1 MSGFLLAAAEGG
13 ALPEGAV
20 ALKELTTEHNIAWV
34 IIDVVIILAV
44 ARLVGALFR
53 RIGQPPV
60 IGEILAGL
68 IMGPLILG
76 SGTVTDLFGLDKPI
90 SDTLFPADAR
100 PFLKVLAELGLVIF
114 MFVVGLELDMKLIK
128 GKERLA
134 AGVSITSVLLPF
146 TLGFGLASLIR
157 DDYLP
162 DGIDF
167 LPFAL
172 FIGASMSVTAFPVL
186 ARILTERRMQATP
199 VGAVSLACAAIDDI
213 LAWSLLAL
221 VTAVIESSSG
231 SGGSPAADLGRV
243 VGLTI
248 AFGIFM
254 SVAVKPVLVWL
265 NGRFKA
271 QGLTPDILATVLG
284 ILLVSSWVTSHIG
297 IHSIFGAFML
307 GVVFPREGAAE
318 FTHAML
324 EKIESVAV
332 LLLLPLFFIVTGLN
346 AKIPSGVEVGEF
358 LKLLGM
364 ILVVACVGKFV
375 GATVAG
381 RVQGMSWRR
390 SAAIGTLMNTRG
402 LTELVLLSIG
412 LDKGVLNGTMFTALV
427 LMAIITTVMTSPLLN
442 KIYPQRMVEHDIAEA
457 ERAALGDAIAFRV
470 LVAIDDPTRAE
481 PVVDQACGIA
491 RAQQPAEV
499 VLTNFEEQKE
509 NATGRELS
517 SYLDAIAGELDTMHG
532 LEERVRA
539 QGLSVQSFSQRTTSL
554 AADIAAQ
561 AQRMGV
567 RLVLVG
573 DRRDDPAWVAT
584 VGELVALGPA
594 DVGVVVAPLPRAA
607 PLEKPA
613 AGSPVVEVGDGPA
626 GIAALEYGVRLALPA
641 GNAPTIV
648 GLGSAGRGAK
658 RFATVVERLRTLGH
672 EAHTVDAGLDTPEGA
687 AAAVD
692 AVAVVRPFAGPE
704 GLQPVER
711 ARPDA
716 ERFGCPVLLV
726 APDPNQLERSA
737 LDTLLTEAE
746 STPDPVT

>member
-1 MSGFLLAAAEGG
+1 MSMFLLAAGEGA

-20 ALKELTTEHNIAWV
+20 VLKELTTEHNIAWV
-34 IIDVVIILAV
+34 IIDVVIILVV

-60 IGEILAGL
+60 VGEILAGL
-68 IMGPLILG
+68 IMGPLVLG
-76 SGTVTDLFGLDKPI
+76 SGTVTDLLGLDESI
-90 SDTLFPADAR
+90 SDTLFPTDAR

-134 AGVSITSVLLPF
+134 AGVSLTSVLLPF
-146 TLGFGLASLIR
+146 SLGFGLAAILR

-162 DGIDF
+162 EGIDF

-186 ARILTERRMQATP
+186 ARILNERRMTGTP

-221 VTAVIESSSG
+221 VTAVIEST
-231 SGGSPAADLGRV
+231 SGGGGNPGADLARV
-243 VGLTI
+243 MGLTI

-254 SVAVKPVLVWL
+254 SVAIKPVLSRL
-265 NGRFKA
+265 NDRFKVH
-271 QGLTPDILATVLG
+271 GLTPDLLAAVLG
-284 ILLVSSWVTSHIG
+284 LLLVASWATSHIG

-307 GVVFPREGAAE
+307 GVVFPRAGAEE
-318 FTHAML
+318 FTHAVL

-346 AKIPSGVEVGEF
+346 AKIPSGVDVAEF
-358 LKLLGM
+358 LKVLAM

-381 RVQGMSWRR
+381 RLQGMSWRR
-390 SAAIGTLMNTRG
+390 SAAVGTLMNTRG

-412 LDKGVLNGTMFTALV
+412 LDKGVLDETMFTALV
-427 LMAIITTVMTSPLLN
+427 LMAIITTVMTSPLLQR
-442 KIYPQRMVEHDIAEA
+442 IYPDRMIEHDIAEA
-457 ERAALGDAIAFRV
+457 ERAALGDAIAFRL

-481 PVVDQACGIA
+481 PLVDLACGIA
-491 RAQQPAEV
+491 RSQLPAEV
-499 VLTNFEEQKE
+499 VLTNFEEQPDD
-509 NATGRELS
+509 TGRELS
-517 SYLDAIAGELDTMHG
+517 SLLDTIAGELDTMHG

-539 QGLSVQSFSQRTTSL
+539 QGLAVQSFSQRTTSL

-561 AQRMGV
+561 AQRMGA
-567 RLVLVG
+567 RLVVVG

-607 PLEKPA
+607 GLAKTPDGP
-613 AGSPVVEVGDGPA
+613 PVVEVGDGPA

-641 GNAPTIV
+641 GGAPTIV
-648 GLGSAGRGAK
+648 GLGAAGRGAK
-658 RFATVVERLRTLGH
+658 RFGAVLERLRGLGH
-672 EAHTVDAGLDTPEGA
+672 AARTEDAGLGTPEGA
-687 AAAVD
+687 AVAEGAM
-692 AVAVVRPFAGPE
+692 AVVRPFAGPE

-716 ERFGCPVLLV
+716 ERFGVPVLLV
-726 APDPNQLERSA
+726 APDPNQLERSG
-737 LDTLLTEAE
+737 LDSLLAAAE
-746 STPDPVT
+746 SAPEPVD